1 MKIVTKQTIV
11 LKSGKCINDYK
22 MEQPIAI
29 NDRSVKVK
37 LCNKN

>member
-22 MEQPIAI
+22 IEQPIAT
-29 NDRSVKVK
+29 NDRSVKIQPF
-37 LCNKN
+37 NKN